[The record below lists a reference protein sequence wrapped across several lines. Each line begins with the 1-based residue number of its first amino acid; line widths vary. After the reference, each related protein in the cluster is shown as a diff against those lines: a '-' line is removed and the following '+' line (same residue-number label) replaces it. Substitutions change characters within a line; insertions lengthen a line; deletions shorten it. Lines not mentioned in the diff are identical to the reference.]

1 MRQRSLVK
9 IAILSASAVALA
21 ACSNSSDGD
30 GGGGGL
36 TGGNNGGGS
45 SNGKTYTIGFQGP
58 LSGDNQQLGINER
71 NAVELAVEQAN
82 ASGDLPFTLKYTE
95 ADDVGAPATAPPAA
109 QKLIQDDSVV
119 AVVGPSFSGATKA
132 VGANYAAANLAIVS
146 PSATN
151 STLTSQGFSTFFR
164 VVPPDSAQGKQAA
177 DYIAKKTKTSIYLI
191 DDTSEYGTGLATD
204 IENELKAKGA
214 KYVREGVADTTQ
226 DYSAIAAKVAA
237 SGADVLY
244 YAGYYSGAS
253 LFAKALV
260 SAGYKGLAVSGDGSK
275 DAQFIAGAG
284 AAGEGWEFT
293 CPCADATVDPNM
305 KSFADAYQKKWN
317 TPSST
322 YSPEAFDATNAIIE
336 VMKDID
342 GDITREKVVDGLKKV
357 NYKGLT
363 NTVKFSSSGE
373 IEKAV
378 VFLYQV
384 KGGKLALV
392 GTVDS
397 QL

>member
-1 MRQRSLVK
+1 MRQRSLVN
-9 IAILSASAVALA
+9 IALLSATAVALA
-21 ACSNSSDGD
+21 ACSNSSSGSS
-30 GGGGGL
+30 GGGGL
-36 TGGNNGGGS
+36 TGGNSGGS
-45 SNGKTYTIGFQGP
+45 SSGKTYTIGFQGP

-82 ASGDLPFTLKYTE
+82 AKGDLNFKLKYTE

-109 QKLIQDDSVV
+109 AKLIQDDSVV

-132 VGANYAAANLAIVS
+132 VAKNYADAKLAIVS

-151 STLTSQGFSTFFR
+151 TTLTSQGFSTFFR
-164 VVPPDSAQGKQAA
+164 VVPPDSAQGTQAA
-177 DYIAKKTKTSIYLI
+177 DYIAKKGKSIYLI
-191 DDTSEYGTGLATD
+191 DDTSEYGTGLAKD
-204 IENELKAKGA
+204 IETELKVKGA

-226 DYSAIAAKVAA
+226 DYSAIAAKVAS
-237 SGADVLY
+237 SGADVMY

-253 LFAKALV
+253 LFAKALA

-284 AAGEGWEFT
+284 TSGESWEFT

-305 KSFADAYQKKWN
+305 KSFADAYNKKWS

-322 YSPEAFDATNAIIE
+322 YSPEAFDATNAIID
-336 VMKDID
+336 VMKGID
-342 GDITREKVVDGLKKV
+342 GDITREKVVAGLKTV

-363 NTVKFSSSGE
+363 NTVKFQANGE
-373 IEKAV
+373 IEKAI
-378 VFLYQV
+378 VFLYKV
-384 KGGKLALV
+384 KSSKLSLV
-392 GTVDS
+392 GTVTS
-397 QL
+397 QI

>member
-9 IAILSASAVALA
+9 IAFLSATAIVLA
-21 ACSNSSDGD
+21 ACSNSSG
-30 GGGGGL
+30 GSGGGGL
-36 TGGNNGGGS
+36 TGSANSGGS
-45 SNGKTYTIGFQGP
+45 SSGKTYTIGFQGP

-71 NAVELAVEQAN
+71 NAVQLAVEQAN
-82 ASGDLPFTLKYTE
+82 ATGKLGFTLKYTE
-95 ADDVGAPATAPPAA
+95 ADDVGSPATAPPAA
-109 QKLIQDDSVV
+109 QKLIQDDNVV

-132 VGANYAAANLAIVS
+132 VAKNYADANMAIVS

-151 STLTSQGFSTFFR
+151 TTLTSQGFATFFR
-164 VVPPDSAQGKQAA
+164 VVAPDSAQGKQAG
-177 DYIAKKTKTSIYLI
+177 DYLAKKAKSIYLI
-191 DDTSEYGTGLATD
+191 DDTSEYGKGLASD
-204 IENELKAKGA
+204 IETELKVKGA

-226 DYSAIAAKVAA
+226 DYSAIAAKVAS
-237 SGADVLY
+237 SGADAMY

-253 LFAKALV
+253 LFAKALT
-260 SAGYKGLAVSGDGSK
+260 SAGYKGLAASGDGGK

-284 AAGEGWEFT
+284 ASGEGWQFT
-293 CPCADATVDPNM
+293 CACADATVDPNM

-322 YSPEAFDATNAIIE
+322 YSPESFDATNAIID
-336 VMKDID
+336 VMKGIK
-342 GDITREKVVDGLKKV
+342 GDITREKIVAGLKTV

-363 NTVKFSSSGE
+363 NTVKFQSNGE

-378 VFLYQV
+378 VFLYAV
-384 KGGKLALV
+384 KGGKLNIV

>member
-9 IAILSASAVALA
+9 IALLSATAVALA
-21 ACSNSSDGD
+21 ACSNSSSGSS
-30 GGGGGL
+30 GGGGL
-36 TGGNNGGGS
+36 TGGNSGGS
-45 SNGKTYTIGFQGP
+45 SSGKTYTIGFQGP

-82 ASGDLPFTLKYTE
+82 AKGDLNFKLKYTE

-109 QKLIQDDSVV
+109 AKLIQDDSVV

-132 VGANYAAANLAIVS
+132 VAKNYADAKLAIVS

-151 STLTSQGFSTFFR
+151 TTLTSQGFSTFFR
-164 VVPPDSAQGKQAA
+164 VVPPDSAQGTQAA
-177 DYIAKKTKTSIYLI
+177 DYIAKKGKSIYLI
-191 DDTSEYGTGLATD
+191 DDTSEYGTGLAKD
-204 IENELKAKGA
+204 IETELKVKGA

-226 DYSAIAAKVAA
+226 DYSAIAAKVAS
-237 SGADVLY
+237 SGADVMY

-253 LFAKALV
+253 LFAKALA

-284 AAGEGWEFT
+284 TSGESWEFT

-305 KSFADAYQKKWN
+305 KSFADAYNKKWS

-322 YSPEAFDATNAIIE
+322 YSPEAFDATNAIID
-336 VMKDID
+336 VMKGID
-342 GDITREKVVDGLKKV
+342 GDITREKVVAGLKTV

-363 NTVKFSSSGE
+363 NTVKFQANGE
-373 IEKAV
+373 IEKAI
-378 VFLYQV
+378 VFLYKV
-384 KGGKLALV
+384 KSSKLSLV
-392 GTVDS
+392 GTVTS
-397 QL
+397 QI